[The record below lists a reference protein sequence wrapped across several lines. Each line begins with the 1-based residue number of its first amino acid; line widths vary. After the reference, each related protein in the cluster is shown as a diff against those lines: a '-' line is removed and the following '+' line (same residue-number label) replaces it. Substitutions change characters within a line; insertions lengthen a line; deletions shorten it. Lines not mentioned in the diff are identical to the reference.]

1 MDGAFRARIRAMKN
15 FNLPWFGGG
24 AGLRHEHF
32 EEILSKRPA
41 FKWFEIIA
49 EDFVGMGGF
58 VKEAFDEIRK
68 HYRVIPHGVGLSIG
82 STDPL
87 DMERLHELKRFLHE
101 VKAPWYSDHLCF
113 TMVDHTNLEN
123 LIPVPFTTE
132 AVNHI
137 AERVKIVQQELELP
151 FLLENVTRYI
161 TVSDREM
168 SESEFITGIL
178 EKANCGL
185 LLDVTNV
192 ILNSKY
198 HSYDPVQFVKSLPLE
213 RVAQMHIAGFEGE
226 GDDVIDSHDAP
237 VPPEVWDLLKLVL
250 ERTGPSSVL
259 VEWDK
264 SLPPVER
271 LLKEADMADALVRQ
285 YAGGAQQAA

>member
-1 MDGAFRARIRAMKN
+1 MRN

-32 EEILSKRPA
+32 EEILEKRPA
-41 FKWFEIIA
+41 FRWFEIIA

-58 VKEAFDEIRK
+58 VKEAFEEIRK
-68 HYRVIPHGVGLSIG
+68 RYRLIPHGVGLSIG
-82 STDPL
+82 STDAL
-87 DMERLHELKRFLHE
+87 DMEHLHQLKSFLQE

-123 LIPVPFTTE
+123 LIPVPFTSE

-137 AERVKIVQQELELP
+137 VERVKIVQQELELP

-168 SESEFITGIL
+168 SESEFISAIL

-198 HSYDPVQFVKSLPLE
+198 HKYDSQEFIKSLPLE
-213 RVAQMHIAGFEGE
+213 RVAQMHLAGWEGE
-226 GDDVIDSHDAP
+226 GEEIIDSHDAP
-237 VPPEVWDLLKLVL
+237 VPLEVWDLLKVVL
-250 ERTGPSSVL
+250 ERTGPTSVL

-271 LLKEADMADALVRQ
+271 LLKEAEMADALVRS
-285 YAGGAQQAA
+285 YAKGSKEAA

>member
-1 MDGAFRARIRAMKN
+1 MKN

-32 EEILSKRPA
+32 SEIIEKRPP
-41 FKWFEIIA
+41 FQWFEIIT

-58 VKEAFDEIRK
+58 VRDAFAEISK

-87 DMERLHELKRFLHE
+87 DRAQLRE
-101 VKAPWYSDHLCF
+101 VKKFIHSIRAPWYSDHLCF

-123 LIPVPFTTE
+123 LIPVPFTQE
-132 AVNHI
+132 AVEHI

-168 SESEFITGIL
+168 PEAEFISSIL
-178 EKANCGL
+178 ERANCGL

-198 HSYDPVQFVKSLPLE
+198 HGYNAEEFILSLPLE
-213 RVAQMHIAGFEGE
+213 RVAQMHLAGWEGE
-226 GDDVIDSHDAP
+226 GDDIIDSHDAP
-237 VPPEVWDLLKLVL
+237 VPKEVWDLLKIVL
-250 ERTGPSSVL
+250 RRTGPTSVL

-271 LLKEADMADALVRQ
+271 LLKEAQMADKLVRSLV
-285 YAGGAQQAA
+285 APDREAA